1 MKGTLQLLEIRSM
14 DQFVAS
20 AGLAEDNSVSMIAK
34 LKSAIL
40 GIYLVK
46 TREKS
51 LILDNIECLH

>member
-1 MKGTLQLLEIRSM
+1 MQFFEVRSKY
-14 DQFVAS
+14 QVVAS
-20 AGLAEDNSVSMIAK
+20 AGLAEDNSVSMRAK

-46 TREKS
+46 TREMS